1 MGRPKASLRWGAESF
16 VAASLRP
23 LHEAKCAPL
32 VVVSGQHATETEALL
47 PADLSVRRLRN
58 PEPHRGQLASLK
70 LALRALADTGGLRG
84 AMVSL
89 IDHPGVRAE
98 TVERL
103 CERARPDR
111 ITVPRFETR
120 RGHPVFFGSALFPE
134 LLATPDELG
143 ARSVV
148 RRDGSR
154 VDVVDVDDPAVVRDL
169 DTPAD
174 LRDAGGT

>member
-1 MGRPKASLRWGAESF
+1 MGRPKASLLWGAESF

-32 VVVSGQHATETEALL
+32 VLVSGQHAAETESLL
-47 PADLSVRRLRN
+47 PAGLPVRRLRN
-58 PEPHRGQLASLK
+58 QEPHRGQLSSLK
-70 LALRALADTGGLRG
+70 LALQALEDARDVLG
-84 AMVSL
+84 AIVSL
-89 IDHPGVRAE
+89 IDHPGIRAE

-103 CERARPDR
+103 CDRARSDR
-111 ITVPRFETR
+111 IAVPRFQTR
-120 RGHPVFFGSALFPE
+120 RGHPVFFGRALFPE

-148 RRDGSR
+148 RRDASR
-154 VDVVDVDDPAVVRDL
+154 VDVIDVDDPAVVRDL
-169 DTPAD
+169 DTPTD